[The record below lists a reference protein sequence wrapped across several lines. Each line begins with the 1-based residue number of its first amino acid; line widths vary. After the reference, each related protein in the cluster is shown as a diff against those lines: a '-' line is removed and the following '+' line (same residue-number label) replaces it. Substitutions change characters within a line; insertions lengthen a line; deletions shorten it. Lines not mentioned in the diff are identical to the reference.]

1 MEIMYHIHIHTSS
14 VYYDGILLQYFFA
27 FSILILGMGRVY
39 FFQTGSRFRPCF
51 SSVLAKKVFI
61 WVSLGSKSF
70 LFGPVSGPIFKG
82 GFYFSEFNL
91 IFFGSNYSG
100 N

>member
-39 FFQTGSRFRPCF
+39 FFQTGSGFRPCF
-51 SSVLAKKVFI
+51 SSVWAKKVFI

-70 LFGPVSGPIFKG
+70 LFGPVRVQSLKGDFIFL
-82 GFYFSEFNL
+82 NL
-91 IFFGSNYSG
+91 I
-100 N
+100 